1 LQVADLNGENPIGE
15 NEEGG
20 ELNVLLTCNAD
31 GQFTYTTVDG
41 QSHVLGVINCG

>member
-31 GQFTYTTVDG
+31 GQFTYTTG
-41 QSHVLGVINCG
+41 ESHVLGIVVCE